1 MIELRKKYK
10 KTTNKHFDDAITEL
24 FNSATATVNK
34 LGNDGLNPSCDLNFW
49 RTPKIG
55 TVFEHVSDNTTYR
68 FALKMLEARQRW
80 VERQRAGAGQTASH
94 GFASHECQAA
104 KAIDSFNDAVEV
116 AALKS
121 RGADALM
128 NGDFPDG
135 MDFAM
140 KSYMMDQFNQF
151 SDSDSDEGPTE
162 VHAAKDVNLQNYG
175 MTHGDVGSNTTPAVG
190 TLTLPV
196 RGRVD
201 EEHLPARVPEQP
213 LPARVPEQS
222 LPARGTEGSFR
233 ARMEQRFAEM
243 NNKSFKA
250 DEEWHALIAR
260 RSEEDDWELDED
272 MEDVDM

>member
-1 MIELRKKYK
+1 MVELRKKYK
-10 KTTNKHFDDAITEL
+10 KTTNKDFDDAITEL
-24 FNSATATVNK
+24 FDSATATVNK

-55 TVFEHVSDNTTYR
+55 TVFENVSDNTTYR

-80 VERQRAGAGQTASH
+80 VERQRPGTGQIVSPA
-94 GFASHECQAA
+94 FANHECQTA
-104 KAIDSFNDAVEV
+104 KAIDRFNDAVEV

-128 NGDFPDG
+128 NDDFSDS
-135 MDFAM
+135 MDFTM
-140 KSYMMDQFNQF
+140 KPYMMDQFDQF
-151 SDSDSDEGPTE
+151 SDSDSDDLDDEEGPIE
-162 VHAAKDVNLQNYG
+162 AYAASRVNVQNSG
-175 MTHGDVGSNTTPAVG
+175 TTDDDVGSNLTPAIG
-190 TLTLPV
+190 TLTLTA

-201 EEHLPARVPEQP
+201 EEP

-222 LPARGTEGSFR
+222 LPARGTVGFLQ
-233 ARMEQRFAEM
+233 ARMEQRLAEM
-243 NNKSFKA
+243 NNKTFKD

-272 MEDVDM
+272 MDDVDM